1 MSANQITGTSVPRLP
16 RGVRMRFDEARDQWI
31 LVGPERV
38 LKLDDIARE
47 ILNRCDGKADLRA
60 IIDDLAQAF
69 DADASVIKADVLS
82 FIGDLKARGY
92 LDVG

>member
-1 MSANQITGTSVPRLP
+1 MSADQITVASVPRLP

-31 LVGPERV
+31 LLGPERV

-47 ILNRCDGKADLRA
+47 ILNRCDGEADLRA
-60 IIDDLAQAF
+60 IIDDLAQVFA
-69 DADASVIKADVLS
+69 ADSSVIEADVMS
-82 FIGDLKARGY
+82 FIGDLKARGF